1 MNINRIL
8 LLPIVAISLMIG
20 QDDPVVGNFS
30 YLKIKPG
37 KAASFE
43 KAVASHVKRYHGAD
57 QWRTWGGKV
66 VSGKRSGQYL
76 VGSGGHYWKD
86 YAERKTTKAHDDQ
99 WEAIINNHVES
110 TSGSVYYVKDLEAS
124 YNDRS
129 APMWQTQIFYTN
141 PGKRG
146 DMTSLLRKSAKVR
159 AETNSDES
167 RGVFY
172 NVTGGEQ
179 NGIVYIATRMD
190 DLGDM
195 VGPSKGLDERWIKVH
210 GQKDWDKVLPT
221 WWTLFHKSETEI
233 VKVIPGMNSPQE

>member
-57 QWRTWGGKV
+57 QCRTWGGKV

-110 TSGSVYYVKDLEAS
+110 TSGSIYYVKDLEAS

-129 APMWQTQIFYTN
+129 APMWRTQIFYTN

-167 RGVFY
+167 RGVF
-172 NVTGGEQ
+172 G
-179 NGIVYIATRMD
+179 
-190 DLGDM
+190 
-195 VGPSKGLDERWIKVH
+195 
-210 GQKDWDKVLPT
+210 
-221 WWTLFHKSETEI
+221 
-233 VKVIPGMNSPQE
+233 

>member
-1 MNINRIL
+1 M
-8 LLPIVAISLMIG
+8 
-20 QDDPVVGNFS
+20 
-30 YLKIKPG
+30 
-37 KAASFE
+37 
-43 KAVASHVKRYHGAD
+43 
-57 QWRTWGGKV
+57 WR
-66 VSGKRSGQYL
+66 
-76 VGSGGHYWKD
+76 
-86 YAERKTTKAHDDQ
+86 
-99 WEAIINNHVES
+99 
-110 TSGSVYYVKDLEAS
+110 
-124 YNDRS
+124 
-129 APMWQTQIFYTN
+129 TQIFYTN

-195 VGPSKGLDERWIKVH
+195 VGPSKGLDERWIKVY